1 VTAAF
6 VDEAAAPEQARVVL
20 VPVPYERTTTYHRGT
35 AAGPAALLEASLQV
49 ELFDE
54 ETRTEPLEAGL
65 ATLEPVQTH
74 VMPDRLAEQLAG
86 ICAPHL
92 QAGRIVGCLGGE
104 HSLSLGPIQAAARR
118 NPGLGVLQIDAHPD
132 LRDAYE
138 GTRYGH
144 GCVMRRVLESA
155 GSVERLV
162 QVGLRAVSGED
173 DEVLRSEPRVRPFYA
188 KDLAGRDRR
197 RWIDE
202 VVAACPEKVYLSFDL
217 DGLDPSVIPGTGT
230 PEPGG
235 LGWWEALGLLRA
247 VIEQRE
253 VVAFDIVELLP
264 TPASTVS
271 EFAAAKLLFK
281 ILAYLAARP

>member
-6 VDEAAAPEQARVVL
+6 VDEACAPEKARVVL
-20 VPVPYERTTTYHRGT
+20 VPVPYEKTTTYNRGT

-54 ETRTEPLEAGL
+54 ETRTEPLQAGL
-65 ATLEPVQTH
+65 AVLEPVRTDAT
-74 VMPDRLAEQLAG
+74 PDVLAERLESTV
-86 ICAPHL
+86 APHL
-92 QAGRIVGCLGGE
+92 QAGRVVGCLGGE
-104 HSLSLGPIQAAARR
+104 HSLSLGPIRAAARQY
-118 NPGLGVLQIDAHPD
+118 PGLGVLQIDAHPD
-132 LRDAYE
+132 LRDTYE

-144 GCVMRRVLESA
+144 GCVMRRVLESSSS
-155 GSVERLV
+155 SVARLV
-162 QVGLRAVSGED
+162 QVGLRAVSEED
-173 DEVLRSEPRVRPFYA
+173 DEVLQREPRVRPFYA
-188 KDLAGRDRR
+188 HDRAGRA

-202 VVAACPEKVYLSFDL
+202 VVGACPKKVYLSFDL

-281 ILAYLAARP
+281 ILAYLAARR

>member
-1 VTAAF
+1 MTAAF
-6 VDEAAAPEQARVVL
+6 VEEACAPEKARVVL
-20 VPVPYERTTTYHRGT
+20 VPVPYERTTTYNRGT

-54 ETRTEPLEAGL
+54 ETRTEPLQAGL
-65 ATLEPVQTH
+65 AVLEPVQTDA
-74 VMPDRLAEQLAG
+74 MPDVLAGRLAE
-86 ICAPHL
+86 ISAPHL

-104 HSLSLGPIQAAARR
+104 HSLSLGPIRAAAGQY
-118 NPGLGVLQIDAHPD
+118 PGLGVLQIDAHPD
-132 LRDAYE
+132 LRDTYE

-144 GCVMRRVLESA
+144 GCVMRRVLESSA
-155 GSVERLV
+155 VARLV
-162 QVGLRAVSGED
+162 QVGLRAVSEED
-173 DEVLRSEPRVRPFYA
+173 DEVLRTEPRVRPFYA
-188 KDLAGRDRR
+188 KDLSGRAR

-202 VVAACPEKVYLSFDL
+202 VVAACPEKVYVSFDL
-217 DGLDPSVIPGTGT
+217 DGLDPSVVPGTGT

-235 LGWWEALGLLRA
+235 LGWWEALALLRA
-247 VIEQRE
+247 VIEERE

-281 ILAYLAARP
+281 ILAYLAARR

>member
-6 VDEAAAPEQARVVL
+6 VDDEACAPEKARVVL
-20 VPVPYERTTTYHRGT
+20 VPVPYEKTTTYNRGT

-54 ETRTEPLEAGL
+54 ETRTEPLRAGL
-65 ATLEPVQTH
+65 AVLDPVQTDAT
-74 VMPDRLAEQLAG
+74 PDVLAEQLAG
-86 ICAPHL
+86 IVEPHL
-92 QAGRIVGCLGGE
+92 QAGRVVGCLGGE
-104 HSLSLGPIQAAARR
+104 HSLSLGPIRAAAGQY
-118 NPGLGVLQIDAHPD
+118 PGLGVLQIDAHPD

-144 GCVMRRVLESA
+144 GCVMRRVLESS
-155 GSVERLV
+155 SVARLV
-162 QVGLRAVSGED
+162 QVGLRAVSEED
-173 DEVLRSEPRVRPFYA
+173 DEVLRTEARVRPFYA
-188 KDLAGRDRR
+188 HALSGRS

-202 VVAACPEKVYLSFDL
+202 VVEACPEKVYLSFDL

-247 VIEQRE
+247 VIERRE

-271 EFAAAKLLFK
+271 EFTAAKLLFK
-281 ILAYLAARP
+281 ILAYLAARR

>member
-1 VTAAF
+1 LTAAF
-6 VDEAAAPEQARVVL
+6 VDEACAPEQARVVL
-20 VPVPYERTTTYHRGT
+20 VPVPYERTTTYNRGT

-74 VMPDRLAEQLAG
+74 VMPDLLADQLAG

-92 QAGRIVGCLGGE
+92 QANRIVGCLGGE
-104 HSLSLGPIQAAARR
+104 HSLSLGPIRAAADRY
-118 NPGLGVLQIDAHPD
+118 PGLGVLQIDAHPD
-132 LRDAYE
+132 LRDEYG

-144 GCVMRRVLESA
+144 GCVMRRVLEAPAS
-155 GSVERLV
+155 SVARLV
-162 QVGLRAVSGED
+162 QIGLRAVSEED
-173 DEVLRSEPRVRPFYA
+173 DEVLRAEPRMRPFYA
-188 KDLAGRDRR
+188 KDICGEARP
-197 RWIDE
+197 WIDE

-217 DGLDPSVIPGTGT
+217 DGLDPSVVPGTGT

-235 LGWWEALGLLRA
+235 LGWWEALALLRA
-247 VIEQRE
+247 VIAERD

-264 TPASTVS
+264 TKGSTVS

-281 ILAYLAARP
+281 ILAYLAAGR